1 MNILANL
8 EKIRS
13 QWFYT
18 EPLLFSA
25 ACTHNFME
33 NNSLSVPL
41 RSGCMRI
48 EFSSELCNGF
58 NQKELED
65 LLKIEIFRILMQHPY
80 KRKPLNAKGGILS
93 LASDIVLY
101 QGGIK
106 LSSINSDRFLQGVE
120 YFKFQA
126 KRFEIEQYPL
136 GKKWEGSEELN
147 FFKRNLCVD
156 HRSGILVLKDVL
168 SFEQW
173 YQKIS
178 FLVEQTSIAG
188 SQNVGASSNG
198 QSFSLPSDESCELW
212 QENPDA
218 QSLLSMQIQKA
229 QTDMGWG
236 GLSGGE
242 IRTLEERCDF
252 SFDYRRALSRF
263 RQRVV
268 SAKRSLTRMR
278 PSRRF
283 GFSQMGSRYERKA
296 NVLIAVDVSG
306 SITDCSF
313 EKFCHAVKNFFFL
326 GIIENID
333 LIFFDTQVKFK
344 EPVPLKKN
352 MRLDQ
357 VNGRGGTNFQCAL
370 DFFLQKKAKYSGMII
385 FTDGEGEKPSANEKM
400 NVLWIL
406 ESRLSYEK
414 SKLWIKSLPGHNAT
428 YLT

>member
-1 MNILANL
+1 
-8 EKIRS
+8 
-13 QWFYT
+13 
-18 EPLLFSA
+18 
-25 ACTHNFME
+25 
-33 NNSLSVPL
+33 
-41 RSGCMRI
+41 MRI

-65 LLKIEIFRILMQHPY
+65 LLKIEIFRILLQHPY
-80 KRKPLNAKGGILS
+80 KRKPLNAKGGILY

-173 YQKIS
+173 YEKIR
-178 FLVEQTSIAG
+178 FLVDQTAIAG
-188 SQNVGASSNG
+188 GQNVGTSSNG
-198 QSFSLPSDESCELW
+198 QNFSLPSNESCELW

-218 QSLLSMQIQKA
+218 QHLLSMQIQKT

-242 IRTLEERCDF
+242 IRALEDQCVF
-252 SFDYRRALSRF
+252 SFDYRRVLSRF
-263 RQRVV
+263 RQSIV

-306 SITDCSF
+306 SITDSSF

-326 GIIENID
+326 RIIENID

-357 VNGRGGTNFQCAL
+357 VKGRGGTNFQCAL
-370 DFFLQKKAKYSGMII
+370 DFFLQNKAKYSGMII

-406 ESRLSYEK
+406 ENRLSFEK
-414 SKLWIKSLPGHNAT
+414 SKLWIKSLPGNSAT
-428 YLT
+428 YLP